1 MERITIMN
9 PEVAQPVAPIEGAPR
24 PKALRDLVV
33 GFVDNSKQN
42 ADKFIERLRPILQ
55 DEYGVKVA
63 ITVRKSAPKD
73 ELSLRELAELAK
85 CNAVVQCYGD

>member
-1 MERITIMN
+1 MDRITIMN
-9 PEVAQPVAPIEGAPR
+9 PQVAESVGAIEGAPR
-24 PKALRDLVV
+24 PKGLKDLVL

-42 ADKFIERLRPILQ
+42 ANKFIERLRPILE
-55 DEYGVKVA
+55 DDYGVRVGV
-63 ITVRKSAPKD
+63 TVRKLAPKD

>member
-1 MERITIMN
+1 MDRITIMN
-9 PEVAQPVAPIEGAPR
+9 PKVAESAAAIEGAPR
-24 PKALRDLVV
+24 PQGLKNLVV

-55 DEYGVKVA
+55 DDYGAKVA
-63 ITVRKSAPKD
+63 VTVRKLAPKD
-73 ELSLRELAELAK
+73 ELSLRELAELAT

>member
-1 MERITIMN
+1 MN
-9 PEVAQPVAPIEGAPR
+9 PRVAESVATIEGAPR
-24 PKALRDLVV
+24 PQGLKDLVL

-42 ADKFIERLRPILQ
+42 ADKFIEWLRPILE
-55 DEYGVKVA
+55 DEYGAKVGV
-63 ITVRKSAPKD
+63 TVRKSAPKD